1 MQPSRAPRRVFTAG
15 MFEAYSLKVTQAAIS
30 IRLARSADASDV
42 AAVHDAAWREAYWGI
57 IPGRELE
64 RMVQRRG
71 PDWWSRVIA
80 RGGRIAVLEFDDKVR
95 GYASYGRNRLAVSP
109 YRGEIFELYLA
120 PEFQGLGFGRRL
132 FDAARRDLI
141 GHRMGGLIV
150 WSLADNARAVGFYR
164 HLGGIKVR
172 EMEESFG
179 GEVRQRFAFGWS

>member
-1 MQPSRAPRRVFTAG
+1 
-15 MFEAYSLKVTQAAIS
+15 MFEAYSSMVTQAAIS

-150 WSLADNARAVGFYR
+150 WSLADNSRAVGFYR

-172 EMEESFG
+172 EMEERFG